1 MSTIKTTAGALALA
15 STLAAC
21 AIPMAPGAD
30 KVRVTSVPADV
41 QACKA
46 VGNVRTQPGP
56 LYEDELRN
64 QTVGDGGDTLLM
76 LVGATGIAYRC
87 AQG

>member
-1 MSTIKTTAGALALA
+1 
-15 STLAAC
+15 
-21 AIPMAPGAD
+21 MAPGAE
-30 KVRVTSVPADV
+30 KIHVTRVPADV

-64 QTVGDGGDTLLM
+64 QTVGDGGDTLSM
-76 LVGATGIAYRC
+76 LEGATGIAYRC